1 VADFTAARRNYN
13 LERTLSSARKIAL
26 REALPMF
33 SRRAFF
39 LSVAA
44 TSAATLARA
53 QTAPQA
59 SPGASSAAQTLLR
72 LERRSIEVN
81 GKPASV
87 FGIRQQNG
95 TFGIWTQAG
104 KRFRVRVENT
114 IDEPSLIHWHGL
126 TPPWRQDGVPGISGP
141 PIPPGESAEYDFP
154 LRFGGTYW
162 MHSHQGLQEQL
173 LMAAPLIIQDQRDR
187 PDQQEVVLT
196 LADFSFMPP
205 EQIFEA
211 LKKGGSMP
219 SMAGASSAAP
229 GSADKKEPMAPSMR
243 MGAAKPDLND
253 VKYDAFLAND
263 RTLGDPEVVKVEP
276 GGRVLLRVINS
287 SSMSAF
293 HVDLGELNGELIAV
307 DGFLIAPVVGRRF
320 PIAVAQRLDIRLA
333 IPRAAAAYPVLAL
346 LEGENKQT
354 GILLVAGNAPI
365 ARIADTARMASP
377 ALTLDLE
384 RRLRALAPLK
394 PRKAGRIHILNLTG
408 QMAGYHWSLNN
419 VPWTKE
425 TPPLPVAQG
434 ERVELI
440 FINQTPMPHPMH
452 LHGHEFQVMEIDGQR
467 FSGAVRDTVLVPPGR
482 RVVVAFDANNPGLW
496 ALHCHLLYHLAAGMF
511 TTLRYI

>member
-1 VADFTAARRNYN
+1 M
-13 LERTLSSARKIAL
+13 L
-26 REALPMF
+26 
-33 SRRAFF
+33 SRRAFL
-39 LSVAA
+39 LSTVAA
-44 TSAATLARA
+44 SATLPTSARS

-59 SPGASSAAQTLLR
+59 SSGGVSAPQTVLR

-87 FGIRQQNG
+87 FGIRQPDG
-95 TFGIWTQAG
+95 TFGIRTQVG
-104 KRFRVRVENT
+104 KQFSVRVENR

-126 TPPWRQDGVPGISGP
+126 TPPWQQDGVPGISGP
-141 PIPPGESAEYDFP
+141 PIPPGRSADFDFP

-173 LMAAPLIIQDQRDR
+173 MMAAPLIIGDQRDR
-187 PDQQEVVLT
+187 PDQQEVIVM
-196 LADFSFMPP
+196 LADFSFTPP

-211 LKKGGSMP
+211 LKKGGNMSSMT
-219 SMAGASSAAP
+219 SGASHAP
-229 GSADKKEPMAPSMR
+229 APANMKGMDQAGGSAVPGVT
-243 MGAAKPDLND
+243 MGRVAAKPDLND

-293 HVDLGELNGELIAV
+293 HVDLGRLDGELIAV
-307 DGFLIAPVVGRRF
+307 DGFPIVPEVARRF
-320 PIAVAQRLDIRLA
+320 PLAVAQRLDIRLA
-333 IPRAAAAYPVLAL
+333 IPRAPAAHPVLAV

-354 GILLVAGNAPI
+354 GIVLLAGRAPI
-365 ARIADTARMASP
+365 ARIPSVASMAFP
-377 ALTLDLE
+377 ALTLNLE
-384 RRLRALAPLK
+384 SRLRAVEPLK
-394 PRKAGRIHILNLTG
+394 PRKPDRVHTLNLTG
-408 QMAGYHWSLNN
+408 EMAGYRWSINN
-419 VPWTKE
+419 VAWSKDVPA
-425 TPPLPVAQG
+425 LPIAKG

-452 LHGHEFQVMEIDGQR
+452 LHGHEFQVVEIDGRR
-467 FSGAVRDTVLVPPGR
+467 FAGAVRDTVLVPPGR

-496 ALHCHLLYHLAAGMF
+496 ALHCHLLYHLEAGMF
-511 TTLRYI
+511 TTLRYV